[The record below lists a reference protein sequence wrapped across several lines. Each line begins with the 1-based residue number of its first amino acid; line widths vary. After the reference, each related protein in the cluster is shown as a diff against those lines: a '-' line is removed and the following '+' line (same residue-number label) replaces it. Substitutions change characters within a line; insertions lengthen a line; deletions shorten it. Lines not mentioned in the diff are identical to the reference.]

1 MCPLPCPYP
10 GRGHLW
16 LQLLFLHLEGGSL
29 LCKDAAKMEDFEQG
43 LWRPWDAQ
51 GAPGEL
57 SFPRRLGPGERSL
70 DKWKTAEQDGL
81 LSKMAGAGWRHPAPG
96 QPPGPCP

>member
-1 MCPLPCPYP
+1 M
-10 GRGHLW
+10 W

-29 LCKDAAKMEDFEQG
+29 LCKDAAKMEDMEQG
-43 LWRPWDAQ
+43 LWRPWDGPWDAQ

-57 SFPRRLGPGERSL
+57 SFPRRLDPGERSL
-70 DKWKTAEQDGL
+70 DKWKTAEQGGL
-81 LSKMAGAGWRHPAPG
+81 LSKMAGAEWQRPAPS

>member
-1 MCPLPCPYP
+1 M
-10 GRGHLW
+10 W

-29 LCKDAAKMEDFEQG
+29 LCKDAAKMEDLEQG

-51 GAPGEL
+51 GALGEL

-81 LSKMAGAGWRHPAPG
+81 LSKMWGRIKGAKYRFALQDGTWDFS
-96 QPPGPCP
+96 